1 MVSVTRAMVAENS
14 MAAAPAKP
22 DNQFSPLAAIQ
33 EALGPAYRDILT
45 WAVGPDWEDVDM
57 REWPDRMKERVLF
70 VIPEQEDVYQSF
82 ERLKARWDRRSDKQQ
97 AAPQTARPEGKGT
110 MAEGIRHVVRPDA
123 AAAPTTLGAMGN
135 GQRAESGPSAAG
147 HRGGGSAGGSGI
159 TEALLEAVL
168 QARQRQRQ
176 AWGDMSDW
184 PLERWVALV
193 SEQQGDMARVVNQGK
208 SLRILKEE
216 LIHAIALLIAWA
228 DEGLG
233 GV

>member
-1 MVSVTRAMVAENS
+1 MVSITRAAVTESS
-14 MAAAPAKP
+14 MAASAKQ

-45 WAVGPDWEDVDM
+45 WAVGPDWEDLDM
-57 REWPDRMKERVLF
+57 RQWPDRMKERVLF

-82 ERLKARWDRRSDKQQ
+82 ERLKARWDRRGDK
-97 AAPQTARPEGKGT
+97 PQTARPEGKGT
-110 MAEGIRHVVRPDA
+110 MAEGIRHVVRPDGSA
-123 AAAPTTLGAMGN
+123 SPASLGAMGN
-135 GQRAESGPSAAG
+135 GQRPESASSSPAD
-147 HRGGGSAGGSGI
+147 RSGI
-159 TEALLEAVL
+159 SEALLEAVL
-168 QARQRQRQ
+168 HARQRQRQ
-176 AWGDMSDW
+176 AWGDTSGW
-184 PLERWVALV
+184 ALERWVALV

-208 SLRILKEE
+208 SLRLLKEE